1 MQYVYHINLDERGE
15 FYADVRHPSS
25 DETMIEIHGFDVFET
40 GYMKHKEDVEGLT
53 EWLQHIHLIREEDE
67 VIMA

>member
-25 DETMIEIHGFDVFET
+25 DETMIEIKGHDIFET
-40 GYMKHKEDVEGLT
+40 GYMAHKEDMEGLT
-53 EWLQHIHLIREEDE
+53 EWLQHIHLIREDDE
-67 VIMA
+67 VVMA